1 MSRTTRRDES
11 IGSVEELLA
20 VADALEREAVTRYRG
35 LSTRMS
41 RQGEAAMAAQ
51 FDTLAALEER
61 HVDKIADRAQGL
73 LGRPPAA
80 LRAGWELP
88 TNYGEDEARGAELSA
103 YQALAFA
110 VRNEE
115 RAFAFYVYVAAAAK
129 DSAARA
135 LAEDLAR
142 DELGEHASI
151 LRHRR
156 RRTFHAERPVRVEI
170 PPTLEALRADARRWE
185 CEAAA
190 AHAALANALEEA
202 GESEDGAIFRQL
214 AADEQQAAAGEKIG
228 AALPQ
233 LHSVADGLRLL
244 EQGFDRYALIAEQ
257 SHDESVVAEAQRR
270 ASEMVARLARAGGA
284 RNNALLG
291 ERAR

>member
-142 DELGEHASI
+142 DELEHASNSAPPSAPHVSC
-151 LRHRR
+151 RAARPGRDPPHPRSTARR
-156 RRTFHAERPVRVEI
+156 RATLGVRGRSG
-170 PPTLEALRADARRWE
+170 ACSACQCSGRGRRKRRWGDFQAARRGR
-185 CEAAA
+185 AASGSGRKNRSCSPTA
-190 AHAALANALEEA
+190 A
-202 GESEDGAIFRQL
+202 
-214 AADEQQAAAGEKIG
+214 
-228 AALPQ
+228 
-233 LHSVADGLRLL
+233 
-244 EQGFDRYALIAEQ
+244 
-257 SHDESVVAEAQRR
+257 
-270 ASEMVARLARAGGA
+270 
-284 RNNALLG
+284 
-291 ERAR
+291 